1 MLIHSR
7 RVRKREAVGTERIP
21 VDLTQVEVD
30 KVRRG
35 SVLELQD
42 WLVDF
47 AGDGTDLD
55 GDAVVL
61 GGIGSRVGA
70 AVGIHVDDGAAGTLV
85 ADVDVDFEAAFVEDG
100 GGSAGCAGVD
110 DVCFVP
116 AYGEGRNG
124 WSGGDGGGAGG

>member
-1 MLIHSR
+1 MHSR
-7 RVRKREAVGTERIP
+7 RVRKREAVGTERVP
-21 VDLTQVEVD
+21 VDLAQVEVN
-30 KVRRG
+30 KIRRG

-55 GDAVVL
+55 GDAVIV
-61 GGIGSRVGA
+61 GGIRSRVGT

-85 ADVDVDFEAAFVEDG
+85 ANIDVDFEAAAVEDR
-100 GGSAGCAGVD
+100 GGSTGCVGVD
-110 DVCFVP
+110 VVGFDP